1 MSDDAATST
10 PPPPTA
16 TARTSKRYPAVMKV
30 VRRTHMYLGLL
41 LFPWLL
47 VFGVSGMLFNHPE
60 MGEDVTTRELS
71 GEQLRSI
78 TGLQATDPKAL
89 AEQVVAG
96 LNTARKEGAGAE
108 YRLDPSFDSR
118 FSGFT
123 VLVAPGDGVNH
134 IMIVDLKDGTGT
146 LATRSTRSKQPRQE
160 APFVG
165 ETVALPEHDLA
176 SVEAKMAPLLTQL
189 GVEAKTALRANPR
202 AAPELRF
209 RMLDAQQKAWN
220 VTYDLGSGRVD
231 GRPADAAR
239 VLSVNELLSRLHKQH
254 HYPLDLGFTWVWA
267 LFADI
272 TGLMIVFWA
281 VSGLFMWWQMK
292 PTRVIGVGAISLA
305 LGLGLAFIGG
315 TLAELQFGN
324 VQMRTGPGDSGEPP
338 PSKPAKAAV
347 AADDHD
353 DP

>member
-1 MSDDAATST
+1 MSEAATSA
-10 PPPPTA
+10 PPAPA
-16 TARTSKRYPAVMKV
+16 ARASKRYPVIMKV

-60 MGEDVTTRELS
+60 VGEDVTTRELS
-71 GEQLRSI
+71 GEQLRAI
-78 TGLQATDPKAL
+78 TGLQPTDPKAL

-96 LNTARKEGAGAE
+96 LNVAKKDGPGAT
-108 YRLDPSFDSR
+108 YTLDPSFASR
-118 FSGFT
+118 FNGFT

-134 IMIVDLKDGTGT
+134 IVIVDLKDGTGT
-146 LATRSTRSKQPRQE
+146 VATRSTRSKNPRPD
-160 APFVG
+160 APFAG
-165 ETVALPEHDLA
+165 ETVELPEHNLA
-176 SVEAKMAPLLTQL
+176 AVEAKMAPLLTQL
-189 GVEAKTALRANPR
+189 GLEAKTAPRANPR

-209 RMLDAQQKAWN
+209 RMIDAQQKAWN

-239 VLSVNELLSRLHKQH
+239 SLSASELLSRLHKQH

-272 TGLMIVFWA
+272 TAIMIVFWA

-305 LGLGLAFIGG
+305 VGLGLALIGG

-324 VQMRTGPGDSGEPP
+324 VQVRAGPGDGGKPP
-338 PSKPAKAAV
+338 PPAKPAANVV
-347 AADDHD
+347 AAEEHGDH
-353 DP
+353 